1 MGREFGADR
10 YTLLHVKWVSN
21 REQLD
26 STGNSAQKPCGSL
39 DRRGVRGRT
48 AACVCVAESTHFLP
62 TITTLLICYVCLS
75 AKLLQSCPSLCNPMD
90 CGPPRL
96 LCPWDSP
103 GKKIEVGCH
112 ALLQGIFP
120 TQGSNLHLLCLLLWE
135 VSSLPL
141 APPEVKES
149 ESEVTQSCPTLC
161 DPMDCSLPG
170 SSIHEIF
177 QARVLEWL
185 PFLSP
190 GDLPN
195 PGIKPWSPAS
205 W

>member
-1 MGREFGADR
+1 MIQTNVFGKQTHRIREQTHGYRGGEGWEEEMGREFGADR

-48 AACVCVAESTHFLP
+48 AACVCVAESTHSLP
-62 TITTLLICYVCLS
+62 ETITTLLICYVCLS
-75 AKLLQSCPSLCNPMD
+75 AKLLQSCPSLCNPMN

-112 ALLQGIFP
+112 ALLQGSF
-120 TQGSNLHLLCLLLWE
+120 
-135 VSSLPL
+135 
-141 APPEVKES
+141 
-149 ESEVTQSCPTLC
+149 
-161 DPMDCSLPG
+161 
-170 SSIHEIF
+170 
-177 QARVLEWL
+177 
-185 PFLSP
+185 
-190 GDLPN
+190 
-195 PGIKPWSPAS
+195 
-205 W
+205 

>member
-1 MGREFGADR
+1 MDSCAASTFWLLRLMPLWAQAYKYLIE
-10 YTLLHVKWVSN
+10 TLIWTV
-21 REQLD
+21 LD
-26 STGNSAQKPCGSL
+26 VPAVLS
-39 DRRGVRGRT
+39 RFH
-48 AACVCVAESTHFLP
+48 CVWLFTTPWTVAH
-62 TITTLLICYVCLS
+62 
-75 AKLLQSCPSLCNPMD
+75 Q
-90 CGPPRL
+90 L

-103 GKKIEVGCH
+103 GKSIEVGCH

-161 DPMDCSLPG
+161 DPMDCSPPG
-170 SSIHEIF
+170 SSVNGIS
-177 QARVLEWL
+177 QARALEWL